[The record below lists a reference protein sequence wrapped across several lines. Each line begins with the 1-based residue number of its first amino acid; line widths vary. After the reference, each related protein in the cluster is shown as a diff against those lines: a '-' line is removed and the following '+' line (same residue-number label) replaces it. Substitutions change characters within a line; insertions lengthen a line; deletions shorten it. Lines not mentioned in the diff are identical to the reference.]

1 MVKTNRVEYGDAR
14 SRAGSVA
21 SQCRVRCPQRT
32 SSASAGDGGR
42 YTAPYRSGFT
52 LVELLAVVGIMAII
66 LVIALPSFD
75 AFKLRSSSS
84 AIPTLMSTLRLARQY
99 AITHRQDVFVVF
111 PDGREAYS
119 PPGDV
124 TKAYTAYAVIASNRA
139 TDRYEY
145 ITEWKT
151 LPKGVF
157 FVSSV
162 GSSTDTVF
170 RSYGT
175 AANRFTH
182 FPFPNDNASDRSLC
196 TIKFRPNGKAYVVT
210 SASRD
215 RWTSFGYTR
224 IPMTAGYMDL
234 NTNSG
239 TITSTMVLSETNV
252 ITIAN
257 MSGQI
262 FTTNAP

>member
-111 PDGREAYS
+111 PDGRAAYS
-119 PPGDV
+119 PPGEV

-157 FVSSV
+157 FHPNTSI
-162 GSSTDTVF
+162 STSTVF
-170 RSYGT
+170 NSCAPGSLT
-175 AANRFTH
+175 S
-182 FPFPNDNASDRSLC
+182 FPFPNDSGANRDLC
-196 TIKFRPNGKAYVVT
+196 TVKFRPNGRAYVIEY
-210 SASRD
+210 SATKGYS
-215 RWTSFGYTR
+215 WTCFGTTW
-224 IPMTAGYMDL
+224 IPLTAGYLDV
-234 NTNSG
+234 NTNAG
-239 TITSTMVLSETNV
+239 TTMSPIILSDTN
-252 ITIAN
+252 IIKIAN
-257 MSGQI
+257 MTGQI
-262 FTTNAP
+262 YIE

>member
-1 MVKTNRVEYGDAR
+1 MNR
-14 SRAGSVA
+14 
-21 SQCRVRCPQRT
+21 P
-32 SSASAGDGGR
+32 GR
-42 YTAPYRSGFT
+42 GGFT

-75 AFKLRSSSS
+75 AFKLRSTSS
-84 AIPTLMSTLRLARQY
+84 AFPPLISTLRLARQY

-119 PPGDV
+119 PPSEV

-157 FVSSV
+157 FLSNV

-175 AANRFTH
+175 AANQFTH
-182 FPFPNDNASDRSLC
+182 FPFPNDNGSARSLC

-210 SASRD
+210 SARD
-215 RWTSFGYTR
+215 KWTSFGYTR
-224 IPMTAGYMDL
+224 IPVTAGYMEL